1 MGREQQGK
9 GNQEDCSAMWLTTS
23 GFMVV
28 GLVSR
33 LSLANHSN
41 LRSFLVVLVLLSQDG
56 IHLGGFWEVGR
67 TYGLDSAF
75 DLS

>member
-1 MGREQQGK
+1 
-9 GNQEDCSAMWLTTS
+9 MWLTTS

-28 GLVSR
+28 GSVSR
-33 LSLANHSN
+33 LSLANHSD

-56 IHLGGFWEVGR
+56 IHRGGFWEVGR